1 MLKDEIAFLFQENQ
15 SMKTYLVKKEM
26 NPVELLRMERG
37 KIWLK
42 VRRRGVDFLGKQ
54 VGNL

>member
-1 MLKDEIAFLFQENQ
+1 
-15 SMKTYLVKKEM
+15 MKTYLVKKEM